1 MFDPQSTSK
10 SPLSSRIAMPVA
22 LLLAATFG
30 LCIAII
36 EPNVVL
42 KKSQTVEPTK
52 PSTEINPTP
61 PAETASEFKLPA
73 PDAEGLVKFCSE
85 HVTASR
91 SFVVF
96 RNGTCVVVNEP
107 CADPVKAARE
117 ILSGS
122 YDEAAKFVTEISAEG
137 DMIVAFETAVFHRFS
152 PPEMTRLHDWMKGNG
167 VNFLTQKEI
176 LAAGEGWTPP
186 ANAQMGLLARRRML
200 DDSLNAVPIKVIRAK
215 ERAVAAR

>member
-10 SPLSSRIAMPVA
+10 SPLSSRIALPVA
-22 LLLAATFG
+22 LLLAAAFG

-42 KKSQTVEPTK
+42 KKSQAVEQAK
-52 PSTEINPTP
+52 PATEINPTAP
-61 PAETASEFKLPA
+61 VEAAPGIKLPA
-73 PDAEGLVKFCSE
+73 PDAQGLVKFCSE
-85 HVTASR
+85 NVTATR

-107 CADPVKAARE
+107 SADPMKAARE
-117 ILSGS
+117 ILSSS
-122 YDEAAKFVTEISAEG
+122 YNEEAKFVTEMTAEG

-152 PPEMTRLHDWMKGNG
+152 PVEMTSLHNWMKSSGI
-167 VNFLTQKEI
+167 NFLTQKEL

-215 ERAVAAR
+215 DRAVAAR